1 MHTFPAATPGPV
13 VQSDATQ
20 SRGARTIIARTLR
33 RVMGAAT
40 VLTTALVVTGC
51 STLKLAYHQA
61 PHLAYFW
68 FNDHLDLQAAQA
80 TPFKQDL
87 ERFFQWHQTEELPR
101 YVAQLQQWQTLARQ
115 DITAEQA
122 CTQFDLIRQAYLRGT
137 ERALAPLAQLTLTL
151 QAPQFKALSSKHQ
164 RSNQKFEEEWLS
176 GSEADKL
183 ARRVDKAVDRY
194 EDLYGRLSKP
204 QRTLL
209 TELTQRSGLDPKRW
223 QAERQRRHEDLMASL
238 RQAQA
243 QPDQAHRLLQAWHA
257 RVMQS
262 PDAAYATY
270 QAARIDEGCQ
280 QFALLHNATSPAQR
294 EHAVKTLQRYENDF
308 ASLIPSL

>member
-1 MHTFPAATPGPV
+1 MTGSAV
-13 VQSDATQ
+13 
-20 SRGARTIIARTLR
+20 
-33 RVMGAAT
+33 
-40 VLTTALVVTGC
+40 VLTTVLVVTGC

-68 FNDHLDLQAAQA
+68 FNDHLDLQAEQA
-80 TPFKQDL
+80 APFKQDL
-87 ERFFQWHQTEELPR
+87 ERFFQWHRTEELPQ
-101 YVAQLQQWQTLARQ
+101 YVVRLQQWQAMARQ

-122 CTQFDLIRQAYLRGT
+122 CTQFDAIRQAYLRGA
-137 ERALAPLAQLTLTL
+137 ERALAPLTQLALTL
-151 QAPQFKALSSKHQ
+151 QAPQFKALASKHQ
-164 RSNQKFEEEWLS
+164 RSNEKFEEEWLS
-176 GSEADKL
+176 GSDADKL
-183 ARRVDKAVDRY
+183 ERRVDKAVDRY
-194 EDLYGRLSKP
+194 EDLYGGLSKP

-209 TELTQRSGLDPKRW
+209 TELTQRSDLDPKRW

-243 QPDQAHRLLQAWHA
+243 RPDQAHHLLQDWHA

-262 PDAAYATY
+262 PVAAYATY

-280 QFALLHNATSPAQR
+280 QFALLHNTTSPAQR
-294 EHAVKTLQRYENDF
+294 EHAVKTLKRYESDF